1 MRSGRILLLLIGSGT
16 LLGVAAAC
24 APARP
29 AQAAGVW
36 IEVSPG
42 TVTAGSQVHLR
53 ADCGDNSNPATVRST
68 AFPTITVHPQRTLL
82 VADVLVRTSTPEGTH
97 DVTLTCR
104 TGSTATTTLL
114 VLGRSTSDMTN
125 GPHTGGGFLATG
137 GGRTVR
143 PAAWWFAAAGV
154 VLLAVAV
161 ALPAVVAL
169 AGAGRRRGTPRPAAA
184 RRRSAH
190 PGAGSQQL
198 GASAARRR

>member
-1 MRSGRILLLLIGSGT
+1 MLLALTGAGT
-16 LLGVAAAC
+16 AGLVAAAC

-42 TVTAGSQVHLR
+42 SVTAGSQVQLR

-68 AFPTITVHPQRTLL
+68 AFPTVTVHPQRTLL
-82 VADVLVRTSTPEGTH
+82 VAEVLVRASTPEGTH

-114 VLGRSTSDMTN
+114 VLSRQTTVMTN

-137 GGRTVR
+137 TRPGQRVAGWFVAGG
-143 PAAWWFAAAGV
+143 AALAAAV
-154 VLLAVAV
+154 VM
-161 ALPAVVAL
+161 
-169 AGAGRRRGTPRPAAA
+169 AGAGRRRTRVRAMATAQRRNGRPAGRPGTPSA
-184 RRRSAH
+184 RR
-190 PGAGSQQL
+190 L
-198 GASAARRR
+198 